1 MTSAAWDF
9 VASNAKN
16 AATNRA
22 TCLARK
28 VRSGRR
34 VGCWVAEDSPS
45 PGFDVAGP
53 PATTARLSITLW
65 RRGSRRRR
73 RGALIQIR
81 GGRRCG
87 AKIKLHR
94 RRFFCACLCCEKWSR
109 RKAEHSRNQVCRET
123 THCHVVILHGIIE
136 VPALDRDPVLRSF
149 QLRLQTEKVLIGLQF
164 WISLHH
170 QQQARERSAQL
181 SLRSLE
187 LFKLRCI
194 GRRPVWVKLHTA
206 NTGPRVGYFS

>member
-1 MTSAAWDF
+1 MTSAGGDF
-9 VASNAKN
+9 AAINAKD

-28 VRSGRR
+28 NCSGSR
-34 VGCWVAEDSPS
+34 VGCRIAGDPLS
-45 PGFDVAGP
+45 PGFGVAGP
-53 PATTARLSITLW
+53 PATTARLRITLW

-73 RGALIQIR
+73 RGA
-81 GGRRCG
+81 
-87 AKIKLHR
+87 KIKLHR
-94 RRFFCACLCCEKWSR
+94 RRFLRARLCCEKWSR
-109 RKAEHSRNQVCRET
+109 RKTEHSRNQICREAA
-123 THCHVVILHGIIE
+123 HCHVVILHGGIE
-136 VPALDRDPVLRSF
+136 VPALDRDSVLRSF
-149 QLRLQTEKVLIGLQF
+149 QLRLQTEKVLVGLQF

-170 QQQARERSAQL
+170 QQQARERIAQL

>member
-1 MTSAAWDF
+1 WDF
-9 VASNAKN
+9 AASNAKD

-28 VRSGRR
+28 ICSGSR
-34 VGCWVAEDSPS
+34 VGCRIAGDPLS
-45 PGFDVAGP
+45 PGFGGAGP
-53 PATTARLSITLW
+53 PATTARLRITLW
-65 RRGSRRRR
+65 RRGSCRRR

-81 GGRRCG
+81 GRRPRG

-94 RRFFCACLCCEKWSR
+94 RGFLLARLCCEKWSW
-109 RKAEHSRNQVCRET
+109 RKTEHSRNQICREAA
-123 THCHVVILHGIIE
+123 HCHVVILHGGIE
-136 VPALDRDPVLRSF
+136 VPALDRDSVLRSF
-149 QLRLQTEKVLIGLQF
+149 QLRLQTEKVLVGLQF

-170 QQQARERSAQL
+170 QQQARERIAQL